1 MKKQFFILLLPLFVF
16 SCTPGEQAETPSQI
30 DAEGIHIEGAWARPG
45 AEGRMSA
52 GYFLITN
59 YAAVDDTLI
68 SVHSDAARLT
78 EVHESYDRGDG
89 MMGMREVPELIVPAG
104 ETVRF
109 EQGGLHI
116 MFIQLTKTLEDGE
129 EIELTLNF
137 AQDGEKQLV
146 IAVRL

>member
-1 MKKQFFILLLPLFVF
+1 MKKLFTIILLPLFIF
-16 SCTPGEQAETPSQI
+16 SCTSSDQIEKI
-30 DAEGIHIEGAWARPG
+30 DADGIHIEGAWARPG

-59 YAAVDDTLI
+59 YAAIDDTLI
-68 SVHSDAARLT
+68 SVYSDAARLT
-78 EVHESYDRGDG
+78 EVHESYNRGEG
-89 MMGMREVPELIVPAG
+89 MMGMREVPELIIPAR

-116 MFIQLTKTLEDGE
+116 MFIQLTKTLEDGA

-137 AQDGEKQLV
+137 AQDGEKSIV
-146 IAVRL
+146 IPVRL

>member
-1 MKKQFFILLLPLFVF
+1 MKTLIPVILLPLFLL
-16 SCTPGEQAETPSQI
+16 SCSSGDQVDEPTIIES
-30 DAEGIHIEGAWARPG
+30 EGIHIEGAWARPG

-59 YAAVDDTLI
+59 YAASDDTLI
-68 SVHSDAARLT
+68 SVHSEAARLT
-78 EVHESYDRGDG
+78 EVHESYDRGEG
-89 MMGMREVPELIVPAG
+89 MMGMREVPELIIPAG

-116 MFIQLTKTLEDGE
+116 MFIQLTRSIEDGA

-137 AQDGEKQLV
+137 AQEGEKIIV
-146 IAVRL
+146 IPVRL